1 MGCWGMGITQSDEYC
16 EVYERFMEDYA
27 EGKAV
32 ADITHDLLEEYLEQ
46 FEPDDGVLHD
56 VYFALGKAQ
65 WMCGGISDTLLER
78 IRQIVENEENIRFYR
93 ELEATEK
100 DLKDRRRNLQKFLAS
115 LSVPRGKTK
124 KRRIPEEKYVPK
136 PPTDIPL
143 PNVRPGDVFAYVH
156 DGAYR
161 IFGLSERARFCGCPV
176 VYWYGW
182 LREFDQIPSAEQLLE
197 ENIVPLGWCRGENFP
212 ALEKLTLAANLP
224 RLKDMGGI
232 QPHIFCP
239 DWRPAVWA
247 MAQEKNLTEPLP
259 PYPGLTI
266 DEALEVLNRRRAEN
280 AGL

>member
-16 EVYERFMEDYA
+16 EVYERFMEDYD

-124 KRRIPEEKYVPK
+124 SGGSRRKNTSPS
-136 PPTDIPL
+136 PPQIFRFPMSAPAMCSPISTTAPTGSSGCL
-143 PNVRPGDVFAYVH
+143 SAPG
-156 DGAYR
+156 
-161 IFGLSERARFCGCPV
+161 
-176 VYWYGW
+176 
-182 LREFDQIPSAEQLLE
+182 SA
-197 ENIVPLGWCRGENFP
+197 
-212 ALEKLTLAANLP
+212 
-224 RLKDMGGI
+224 
-232 QPHIFCP
+232 
-239 DWRPAVWA
+239 AV
-247 MAQEKNLTEPLP
+247 L
-259 PYPGLTI
+259 
-266 DEALEVLNRRRAEN
+266 
-280 AGL
+280 